1 MTYPGH
7 GHGSGSAGGPQGKV
21 TVVTGA
27 SRGIGR
33 AIACRLATA
42 GDQVVG
48 CARNANELQRTRDL
62 IEPSGGA
69 FVPWV
74 VDVTDSKAVAKAM
87 AEVAR
92 QFGRIDVL
100 VNNAAACLRGSLTE
114 LTAKDYDSM
123 ITANVNSVVY
133 CCRSVWEPMRGQGGG
148 VIINVSSLS
157 AAVSS
162 PGFSVYGATKG
173 FVNTLTVALAAEGRR
188 LGIRVYAVAPG
199 YVRTDL
205 LTRVAPE
212 VTGDKALDPDDVA
225 VAVQALCGAAH
236 RYSSGEVY
244 SLRR

>member
-48 CARNANELQRTRDL
+48 FARDANELQRTRDL

-69 FVPWV
+69 FVPL
-74 VDVTDSKAVAKAM
+74 AKAM
-87 AEVAR
+87 AEVAG

-114 LTAKDYDSM
+114 LTAEDYDSM

-205 LTRVAPE
+205 LKRVAPE